1 MSHLFWITLAGA
13 IASCLVVLLLIGR
26 RNERLIR
33 RDWEMLLTPRG
44 EKVYGAIEG
53 KVRTELGMADLSFEH
68 ALVYRE
74 LGTTEEAIRLL
85 DVGYRVIEKF
95 SPNMLRLLA
104 AMATFS
110 RMVSAIAPVQPLR
123 PKSFH
128 LVQVSSLAYLHGV
141 LHQFLVSAS
150 ERYRLKMYILGRSFG
165 LATRFLMKSIQTLGM
180 TASEADAKRE
190 WDQIEAIRS
199 DFQTLTDESLDSL
212 RILLTAMAR
221 EDRQDLLRQIAPR

>member
-1 MSHLFWITLAGA
+1 MSATFWIMIGGA
-13 IASCLVVLLLIGR
+13 VFSCLLVLVLIGR
-26 RNERLIR
+26 RNERLVR
-33 RDWEMLLTPRG
+33 RDWELLLTPRG
-44 EKVYGAIEG
+44 EKVYGAIES
-53 KVRTELGMADLSFEH
+53 KMRTEYGMADLSIEH

-95 SPNMLRLLA
+95 APDMLRLLA

-110 RMVSAIAPVQPLR
+110 RMVSAIAPVKPLR
-123 PKSFH
+123 PKDFR
-128 LVQVSSLAYLHGV
+128 LVQLASLAYLNGM

-150 ERYRLKMYILGRSFG
+150 ERYRLKLYILGRSFG
-165 LATRFLMKSIQTLGM
+165 LASRFLLKSIQNLRSGP
-180 TASEADAKRE
+180 AEADKE
-190 WDQIEAIRS
+190 WDQVEAIRA

-221 EDRQDLLRQIAPR
+221 EDRQDLLREITPR